1 MKKDQ
6 QKKHL
11 IDMMKA
17 DEELGL
23 YEETYTLSF
32 RGLLSGTIKDDS
44 ILNATLD
51 NIELYLRRHYSK
63 NGHPAI
69 VFDLDENEFS
79 IVTLSKQ

>member
-1 MKKDQ
+1 MKKNQ
-6 QKKHL
+6 QKQKL
-11 IDMMKA
+11 IDIMES

-32 RGLLSGTIKDDS
+32 KGLLACTIKDDS
-44 ILNATLD
+44 ILNATL
-51 NIELYLRRHYSK
+51 NSIELYLRRHYSK

-79 IVTLSKQ
+79 IVTISKE